1 MSLLNDM
8 LRDLT
13 HQQKPPEAAAANQ
26 EPMQDFNAQEQ
37 RELFYHTRAVKPLPR
52 TLVPSLVVFVLA
64 LAIFSLWKLEFI
76 SHSNTGITPSG
87 SAVVEQAP
95 LAHVAPV
102 AQPVIIHTIA
112 PLTAAPAAV
121 QSVDHNTLAPE
132 LGGRIAALESAIN
145 NLSAVVADTNH
156 LSVSEPVATDAD
168 FGREAGYETPLAAAD
183 RRGDDQV
190 TQTAQVAEQVDED
203 VSASESIQDP
213 FVQSLNEQNEQSLNE
228 QSQNEQSHNEQ
239 SLAEQGEARFSI
251 EPNIKWQDQQQAQQ
265 ANQLVG
271 QGQIDIAI
279 AKLQNYIATAAQP
292 RESVK
297 TLLDI
302 FAVQE
307 NSGAIQTLLAQA
319 NYLSVDEQ
327 SFYKAKIAVI
337 QQKDAQ
343 AIQLLEA
350 HLGEAEHNE
359 NYRALLA
366 GLYQRTGM
374 YLEAANHYRRLL
386 SVFGDKPAY
395 WLGFA
400 LSQDAL
406 NQPKVAAQAYQRVNQ
421 YTDLQPQVRTYVQQR
436 ITALQQ

>member
-52 TLVPSLVVFVLA
+52 TLVPSLAVFVLVLA
-64 LAIFSLWKLEFI
+64 LFSLWKMEIF
-76 SHSNTGITPSG
+76 SRSSSG
-87 SAVVEQAP
+87 SAAAEPVVTEQAP
-95 LAHVAPV
+95 LIHVI
-102 AQPVIIHTIA
+102 AQPTIQRTIA
-112 PLTAAPAAV
+112 PAAPAVV
-121 QSVDHNTLAPE
+121 QSVDPHTPE
-132 LGGRIAALESAIN
+132 LGKRIAALESAIN

-156 LSVSEPVATDAD
+156 PPVSEAVASDVD
-168 FGREAGYETPLAAAD
+168 FGQETEYETPLAAAD
-183 RRGDDQV
+183 RRGDPV
-190 TQTAQVAEQVDED
+190 AQTAQVVEQVDED
-203 VSASESIQDP
+203 VVVSESIQDP
-213 FVQSLNEQNEQSLNE
+213 FVQPVAG
-228 QSQNEQSHNEQ
+228 Q
-239 SLAEQGEARFSI
+239 SLAEEAPAEQGPSQFSI

-265 ANQLVG
+265 ANQLVA
-271 QGQIDIAI
+271 QGQIDMAI
-279 AKLQNYIATAAQP
+279 AKLQTYIATAAQP

-302 FAVQE
+302 FAAQE
-307 NSGAIQTLLAQA
+307 NAGAIQTLLAQA
-319 NYLSVDEQ
+319 NYLSVDEIT
-327 SFYKAKIAVI
+327 FYNAKIAVI
-337 QQKDAQ
+337 QQNDAQ
-343 AIQLLEA
+343 AIQLLEK

-374 YLEAANHYRRLL
+374 YLKAANHYRRLL

-406 NQPKVAAQAYQRVNQ
+406 NQSKVAAQAYQRVNQ
-421 YTDLQPQVRTYVQQR
+421 YADLQPQVRTYVQQR